1 MPLVSVIVPVFNA
14 QETIEGCVLSILKQT
29 YSAIQIILIND
40 GSVDSS
46 YAICENFRNS
56 YSNIVLV
63 EQCNKGP
70 SAARNAGIRI
80 AQGEYIVFVD
90 ADDRIDENLIETLV
104 MNRKDVDLV
113 IGNIGNEPQ
122 DYGKNHREWMIE
134 ETEQVDASILMEK
147 FIYSKDCHIPTG
159 PVAKLY
165 NKSVLEKNDI
175 WFNERFCQ
183 GEDFLFNLEYLCCC
197 NRINILL
204 KTVMYYVNNNHS
216 SLTRTYRKD
225 WWKIKKATFDV
236 SIDILKKHG
245 KEKKYFDVLCANQII
260 YAIGVY
266 TNEACQKNFRY
277 SKMKLVEVSRDNNF
291 KIYYMHGK
299 KYLSR
304 KYRWIAALI
313 YYKMDF
319 IVYLVA
325 TIYVKHISKRVYS

>member
-122 DYGKNHREWMIE
+122 
-134 ETEQVDASILMEK
+134 
-147 FIYSKDCHIPTG
+147 
-159 PVAKLY
+159 
-165 NKSVLEKNDI
+165 
-175 WFNERFCQ
+175 
-183 GEDFLFNLEYLCCC
+183 EY
-197 NRINILL
+197 
-204 KTVMYYVNNNHS
+204 
-216 SLTRTYRKD
+216 
-225 WWKIKKATFDV
+225 
-236 SIDILKKHG
+236 
-245 KEKKYFDVLCANQII
+245 
-260 YAIGVY
+260 
-266 TNEACQKNFRY
+266 
-277 SKMKLVEVSRDNNF
+277 
-291 KIYYMHGK
+291 
-299 KYLSR
+299 
-304 KYRWIAALI
+304 
-313 YYKMDF
+313 
-319 IVYLVA
+319 
-325 TIYVKHISKRVYS
+325 